1 MKKYKKWWI
10 TIGIIFLLSVI
21 GYVYWFAIP
30 KHTANKAVDNYL
42 AEQKIKSN
50 QIETRVI
57 KKDCKMGG
65 YLTKIVFKDDSKL
78 KYEYSYDERI
88 DLPYHIFLDAYKDGS
103 GQTEGEMKHP
113 PLEEQL
119 EEMNKS
125 K

>member
-30 KHTANKAVDNYL
+30 KNTANKAVGNYL
-42 AEQKIKSN
+42 AEQKIKSS

-57 KKDCKMGG
+57 KKDWKMGG
-65 YLTKIVFKDDSKL
+65 YLTTIIFKDNPNL

-88 DLPYHIFLDAYKDGS
+88 DLPYHVFVDAYKDGS

-119 EEMNKS
+119 KEMNKS

>member
-30 KHTANKAVDNYL
+30 KNTANKAVGNYL

-57 KKDCKMGG
+57 KKDWKMGG
-65 YLTKIVFKDDSKL
+65 YLTKIVFKDDPNLSMNIAMMKDTSFRIIFMSLFL
-78 KYEYSYDERI
+78 KMARVKRTI
-88 DLPYHIFLDAYKDGS
+88 K
-103 GQTEGEMKHP
+103 
-113 PLEEQL
+113 
-119 EEMNKS
+119 
-125 K
+125 

>member
-30 KHTANKAVDNYL
+30 KNTANKAVGNYL

-57 KKDCKMGG
+57 KKDWKMGG
-65 YLTKIVFKDDSKL
+65 YLTKIVFKD
-78 KYEYSYDERI
+78 
-88 DLPYHIFLDAYKDGS
+88 GS
-103 GQTEGEMKHP
+103 SQEDDQVKHP
-113 PLEEQL
+113 PLQEQ
-119 EEMNKS
+119 ND
-125 K
+125 

>member
-30 KHTANKAVDNYL
+30 KNTANKAVGNYL
-42 AEQKIKSN
+42 AEQKIKSS

-57 KKDCKMGG
+57 KKDWKMGG
-65 YLTKIVFKDDSKL
+65 YLTTIIFKDDPNL

-88 DLPYHIFLDAYKDGS
+88 DLPYHVFVDAYKDGS

-119 EEMNKS
+119 KEMNKS

>member
-10 TIGIIFLLSVI
+10 TIGIIFLLSII

-42 AEQKIKSN
+42 AEQKIKSG
-50 QIETRVI
+50 QIKTRMI
-57 KKDCKMGG
+57 KKDWKMGG

-88 DLPYHIFLDAYKDGS
+88 DLPYHIYVIVFKEGS
-103 GQTEGEMKHP
+103 SQEDDQVKHP
-113 PLEEQL
+113 PLQEQ
-119 EEMNKS
+119 ND
-125 K
+125 